1 MSFSYKTENL
11 GLPIWGSNDKPT
23 QDDLN
28 YQNNQID
35 KKFNKK
41 PFYNIS
47 ELKNFDGEF
56 ISLEINE
63 EPISNK
69 SNMYFL
75 RMKNQFDKNAILRI
89 NCGVIFD
96 VYYGP
101 YYTTINFI
109 PYDWFSG
116 DINDIL
122 VQCITKEGE

>member
-11 GLPIWGSNDKPT
+11 GLPVWGSNDKPT

-35 KKFNKK
+35 KKFNEK
-41 PFYNIS
+41 PFHNIS
-47 ELKNFDGEF
+47 ELKNTNGNFL
-56 ISLEINE
+56 SLESHS
-63 EPISNK
+63 EPISK
-69 SNMYFL
+69 GRMYFL
-75 RMKNQFDKNAILRI
+75 KMKDQYDKNAILRI

-96 VYYGP
+96 VYYGQ
-101 YYTTINFI
+101 YDTTIHFI

-116 DINDIL
+116 DINDII

>member
-35 KKFNKK
+35 KKFSDK
-41 PFYNIS
+41 PFHNIS
-47 ELKNFDGEF
+47 ELKNTNGNFL
-56 ISLEINE
+56 SLELKY
-63 EPISNK
+63 EPISNT
-69 SNMYFL
+69 NMYFL
-75 RMKNQFDKNAILRI
+75 TMKDQHNKNAILRI

-101 YYTTINFI
+101 YDTTIRFI

-116 DINDIL
+116 DINDII

>member
-1 MSFSYKTENL
+1 MSFSYKTENI
-11 GLPIWGSNDKPT
+11 GLPICGSIDKPT

-35 KKFNKK
+35 KKFNEK
-41 PFYNIS
+41 PFHNIS
-47 ELKNFDGEF
+47 ELKYTNGDFL
-56 ISLEINE
+56 SLEINT
-63 EPISNK
+63 EPISR

-75 RMKNQFDKNAILRI
+75 KMKDQYNKNAILRI

-101 YYTTINFI
+101 YNTTIHFI

-116 DINDIL
+116 DINDII